1 MKFSFL
7 IPSKNRLELL
17 TQAVESIFRQG
28 YEDFEIIITD
38 NASEQD
44 YVGYV
49 KGIGDNRII
58 YSKSLTPVSV
68 TQNWNNALNLSSGDY
83 ILMLGDDDALAP
95 GFIREVL
102 HLIEEMGS
110 PDILF
115 YAAYHYC
122 YPDVIKTSPKGYL
135 ADVRNSEF
143 FEGRVAP
150 FRLVPEQAHRA
161 AKAVF
166 DMRYLFGFNSQHFMF
181 RSGFLNDIASSSI
194 GSIFQSPY
202 PDTFAAA
209 ISFLKAK
216 TIVVIP
222 YPMVMI
228 GISPKSFGYYYFNN
242 LRTEGSDFLNN
253 ELVSEDIRKSLSN
266 VVLPGNSN
274 NTNWLVAAE
283 AARQALAPDFEF
295 KINFDRYRVLQIVA
309 FLRDIYVNKTRNINE
324 LDQLTSKLSQSEYV
338 FLSLLLSAIDSI
350 NAIPDQILKMFD
362 AWDKKLEQF
371 CPAKVTMLDIGQHNS
386 IIDAF
391 NWLDSPHK
399 PIKPPRTLPIYSLRR
414 IIAAIKRRIRLY
426 KCS

>member
-17 TQAVESIFRQG
+17 TQAVESILRQD

-44 YVGYV
+44 YASYV
-49 KGIGDNRII
+49 KGMGDDRIV
-58 YSKSLTPVSV
+58 YSKSSASVSV

-102 HLIEEMGS
+102 RLIEEMGS

-143 FEGRVAP
+143 FEGQVAP
-150 FRLVPEQAHRA
+150 FRLLPEQAHRA
-161 AKAVF
+161 AKAIF

-181 RSGFLNDIASSSI
+181 RAGFLNDIVSSSI

-209 ISFLKAK
+209 VSFLKAK

-222 YPMVMI
+222 YPVVMI

-283 AARQALAPDFEF
+283 AARQALSPEFEF
-295 KINFDRYRVLQIVA
+295 QINFDRYRVLQIVA
-309 FLRDIYVNKTRNINE
+309 FLRDIYVTKARKIDE
-324 LDQLTSKLSQSEYV
+324 LDQLASKLSRTEYI
-338 FLSLLLSAIDSI
+338 FLDVLLSAIDSI
-350 NAIPDQILKMFD
+350 KASPDHTIKMFD

-391 NWLDSPHK
+391 NWLDNPPA
-399 PIKPPRTLPIYSLRR
+399 PIKLPRIFSIYSLCR
-414 IIAAIKRRIRLY
+414 IIAAIKRRIRIFG
-426 KCS
+426 

>member
-1 MKFSFL
+1 MKLSFL
-7 IPSKNRLELL
+7 IPSKNRLEFLA
-17 TQAVESIFRQG
+17 QAVESILRQN

-44 YVGYV
+44 YASYV
-49 KGIGDNRII
+49 KGIGDNRIV

-102 HLIEEMGS
+102 PLIEEMGS

-122 YPDVIKTSPKGYL
+122 YPDVIRTSPKGYL

-143 FEGRVAP
+143 FEGQVAP
-150 FRLVPEQAHRA
+150 FRLLPEQAHRA

-181 RSGFLNDIASSSI
+181 RAGFLNDIASSSI

-209 ISFLKAK
+209 VSFLKAK

-222 YPMVMI
+222 YPMVLI

-253 ELVSEDIRKSLSN
+253 EAVSEDIRKSLSN

-283 AARQALAPDFEF
+283 AARQALSPEFEF
-295 KINFDRYRVLQIVA
+295 QITFDRYRVLQIVA
-309 FLRDIYVNKTRNINE
+309 FLRDIYVNKVRNIDE
-324 LDQLTSKLSQSEYV
+324 LDQLQSKLSQTEYI
-338 FLSLLLSAIDSI
+338 FLGLLLSAIGSI
-350 NAIPDQILKMFD
+350 NAKPDYIIKMFD
-362 AWDKKLEQF
+362 AWDKRLEQF

-391 NWLDSPHK
+391 NWLDKHPA
-399 PIKPPRTLPIYSLRR
+399 PIKPPRIFSIYSLRR
-414 IIAAIKRRIRLY
+414 IVAAIKRRIRVF
-426 KCS
+426 